1 MGHGVAKEH
10 TRPLHSHRQFRLLV
24 LQVRPLITRYHGRE
38 CLFDWMR
45 LQVEEA
51 VYQNRDVT
59 PYPEFIKEWLREG
72 RLELTEAREHTRAYI
87 KSYNEGRPHPPLQY
101 YKKVAAKDKVDEIL
115 TPANLEKF
123 NQIVQ
128 T

>member
-1 MGHGVAKEH
+1 
-10 TRPLHSHRQFRLLV
+10 
-24 LQVRPLITRYHGRE
+24 
-38 CLFDWMR
+38 MR